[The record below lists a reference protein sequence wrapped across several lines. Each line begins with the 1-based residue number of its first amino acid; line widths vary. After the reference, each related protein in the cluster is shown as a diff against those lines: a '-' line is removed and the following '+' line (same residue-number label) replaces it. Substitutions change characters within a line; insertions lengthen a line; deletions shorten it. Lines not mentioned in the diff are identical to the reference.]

1 MLSPL
6 RLQRVVGTNYDR
18 SKTLVSWAFLS
29 NQTNSIDRIAW
40 CARRRKVCSAIAP
53 TCARSAFG
61 VHGNTLDARE
71 NAGFFIAL

>member
-6 RLQRVVGTNYDR
+6 QLQRVVGTNR
-18 SKTLVSWAFLS
+18 ELPKTLVSWAFLS

-40 CARRRKVCSAIAP
+40 CVRRRKVCSAIAG
-53 TCARSAFG
+53 TRARSAFG
-61 VHGNTLDARE
+61 VHADTVDARE

>member
-6 RLQRVVGTNYDR
+6 QLQRVVGTNR
-18 SKTLVSWAFLS
+18 ELPKTLVSWAFLS

-40 CARRRKVCSAIAP
+40 RVRRRKVCSAIAP
-53 TCARSAFG
+53 TRARSAFG
-61 VHGNTLDARE
+61 VHADTVDARE

>member
-6 RLQRVVGTNYDR
+6 RLQRVVATSCDL

-29 NQTNSIDRIAW
+29 NQTNPFDRIAW
-40 CARRRKVCSAIAP
+40 CVRRRKVCSAIAP
-53 TCARSAFG
+53 TRARSAFG